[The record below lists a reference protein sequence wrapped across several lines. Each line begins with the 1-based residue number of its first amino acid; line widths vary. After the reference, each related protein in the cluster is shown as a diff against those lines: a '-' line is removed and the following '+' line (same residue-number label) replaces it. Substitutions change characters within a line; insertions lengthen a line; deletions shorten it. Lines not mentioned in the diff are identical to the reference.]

1 MCGPFASTDNDAQ
14 RRRATASHLVRV
26 LPGSCESRRR
36 VLMGAFAM
44 LGGGRKEVI
53 SSVTRTSGKDVGIRL
68 RPATV
73 PSPVRSLM

>member
-1 MCGPFASTDNDAQ
+1 MFVDVSLTPMGL
-14 RRRATASHLVRV
+14 LVV
-26 LPGSCESRRR
+26 VDE
-36 VLMGAFAM
+36 LMGAFAM